1 LLQIPKR
8 KPKLLK
14 TNPEDN
20 KPLPAP
26 KKFVTFS
33 AHDSRSI
40 EAAYQKL
47 ADEYDDPNREIQQ
60 KGEEDKD
67 RGLSSASKK
76 INTSVNEAGRE
87 ENAGG
92 KFRIPVHED
101 FLFDVDIEQRELS
114 PVYWLGPIYEVRRG
128 SWFFQEGSTLR
139 PCDENLATQL
149 EEGYLKV
156 KPFRYPKTPEKPP
169 SVKPIS
175 DPKSL
180 HLSGAFGSRSRADSD
195 EITPKASMENLRLSY
210 QQASDDAT
218 HSAKDSSVPSQ
229 HQPQTHRLFGTY
241 MNSIVTYQDSTIAWL
256 SVDSIMSRVSSTV
269 YQKFAGGG
277 YLGGVKI
284 VRGYTETG
292 KAKDPPLN
300 DKVPSTPTSAA
311 IRPSNLPPTL
321 QLDERQQ
328 KLLKR
333 RSAPPST
340 RSDKPERDKEPTFSG
355 LRNDIDPEMEAE
367 AVRKRD
373 EKEIQNDYNDE
384 EGDNQGREIEHLI
397 LVTHG
402 IGQRLGMRC
411 VICKKFFPA
420 STLLMLAP
428 QDRERQFCTRR
439 KCAPA
444 DTQECLF
451 KLRRSPGPQY

>member
-1 LLQIPKR
+1 MPKR

-14 TNPEDN
+14 HKPDET

-33 AHDSRSI
+33 DHDSRAI

-47 ADEYDDPNREIQQ
+47 ADEYDDPNRETG
-60 KGEEDKD
+60 KKDEDD
-67 RGLSSASKK
+67 AHLDPSSAGRKA
-76 INTSVNEAGRE
+76 NTSMSEAGQD

-92 KFRIPVHED
+92 NVRVPVHED
-101 FLFDVDIEQRELS
+101 FLFDVDIEQRELC

-156 KPFRYPKTPEKPP
+156 KPFRYPKAPEK
-169 SVKPIS
+169 SHSMKSNS
-175 DPKSL
+175 DAKSL
-180 HLSGAFGSRSRADSD
+180 ALSGAFGARSRASSG
-195 EITPKASMENLRLSY
+195 EVTPKASMENLRVSN
-210 QQASDDAT
+210 QQALDDAAEG
-218 HSAKDSSVPSQ
+218 SKDAPPPTP

-241 MNSIVTYQDSTIAWL
+241 MNSIVTYQDSTVAWL
-256 SVDSIMSRVSSTV
+256 SADSIMSRVSSTV

-284 VRGYTETG
+284 VRGYTESG
-292 KAKDPPLN
+292 KAKESPAG
-300 DKVPSTPTSAA
+300 DKMPSTPTSAA

-333 RSAPPST
+333 RSAPAATPPEKAEPEKGPALPS
-340 RSDKPERDKEPTFSG
+340 FA
-355 LRNDIDPEMEAE
+355 NDIDPDMEAE

-373 EKEIQNDYNDE
+373 EKEIQNDYNDRDGE
-384 EGDNQGREIEHLI
+384 NQGREIEHLI

-402 IGQRLGMRC
+402 IGQRLGMRY
-411 VICKKFFPA
+411 VTGIYISSQK
-420 STLLMLAP
+420 
-428 QDRERQFCTRR
+428 D
-439 KCAPA
+439 
-444 DTQECLF
+444 
-451 KLRRSPGPQY
+451 